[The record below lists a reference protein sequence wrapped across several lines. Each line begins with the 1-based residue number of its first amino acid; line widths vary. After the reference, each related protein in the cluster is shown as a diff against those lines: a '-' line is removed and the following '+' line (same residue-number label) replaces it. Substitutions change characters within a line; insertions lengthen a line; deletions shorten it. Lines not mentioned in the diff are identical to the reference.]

1 MKKVLLNDI
10 ILILSKC
17 TKVPFNKIDK
27 NFKSS
32 NNAEWDSLSSIRI
45 FLEIEKFYKI
55 KMDKSKIYELD
66 SVKSI
71 LSYLTKIKKK

>member
-1 MKKVLLNDI
+1 MKKILLNDI

-17 TKVPFNKIDK
+17 TKVPFNRIDK
-27 NFKSS
+27 NFNSS
-32 NNAEWDSLSSIRI
+32 NPEWDSLASIRI

-71 LSYLTKIKKK
+71 LNYLTKIKKK

>member
-1 MKKVLLNDI
+1 MKSIKE
-10 ILILSKC
+10 LIK
-17 TKVPFNKIDK
+17 KI
-27 NFKSS
+27 NVFKFYNLS
-32 NNAEWDSLSSIRI
+32 NNLI
-45 FLEIEKFYKI
+45 EIEKFYKI